1 MQIIKKINTS
11 AAIAL
16 DSEGKE
22 VVVFGK
28 GIGFP
33 QVPYELTDLNKIER
47 TFYDVDSKYY
57 SLLSSIPTN
66 ILRVSA
72 EIVEYAEVE
81 LNCKLN
87 PSLVF
92 TLADHLNFTIE
103 RFRNGINIVSP
114 ISYDISHLY
123 PKEYHEGKKALE
135 MLSKKAD
142 VDLPESEAVSIAM
155 HIINGEAGTGGL
167 NELLKISRIIEGT
180 TKIVEDFFQT
190 QIDKNSYEY
199 SRFMMHLR
207 YLIIKLQNQ
216 NNQEVEGHSLILRT
230 LAKETP
236 NEYLCAVKA
245 TEYLRKTWGLQCNE
259 EEKLYLMLHIA
270 RTINME
276 R

>member
-1 MQIIKKINTS
+1 MQVIKKINTS
-11 AAIAL
+11 AVIAL
-16 DSEGKE
+16 DSDGKE

-33 QVPYELTDLNKIER
+33 QVPYELSDLSKIER

-57 SLLSSIPTN
+57 SLLTSIPTN

-135 MLSKKAD
+135 MLSDRAD

-155 HIINGEAGTGGL
+155 HIINGEVGTSGL
-167 NELLKISRIIEGT
+167 NELLKTGQIIDGVT
-180 TKIVEDFFQT
+180 RIVEDFFQI

-216 NNQEVEGHSLILRT
+216 DDQEVEGHTLILRT
-230 LAKETP
+230 LAKENP
-236 NEYLCAVKA
+236 EAYMCAGKI
-245 TEYLRKTWGLQCNE
+245 TDYFRKTWGLKCNE

-270 RTINME
+270 RTVNME
-276 R
+276 